1 MVAVG
6 AVSLGLCLLA
16 GLTWYELLSVKQAG
30 GTVLIIV
37 ALLAVIDATKDDAPP
52 APQLLPDTEQPVM
65 MIETNTMYNYGQEGQ
80 KLNSIMAKHGVGF
93 KVARFQRAP
102 LAVTYYLQRGKDA
115 KTGRVA
121 PASMLDKA
129 LGDIRA
135 DLYRYRKAL
144 GVDVDPGLALDALNC
159 TLTARRVDP
168 EVVTWASRPQAL
180 PEYKLLLG
188 MADGMP
194 VLMDLNDP
202 ATCHLLIGG
211 TTGCG
216 KSNLITGM
224 MLSGAENNTPDRLRY
239 VIIDIGG
246 KRYEAF
252 KALPHCERF
261 ITDLDEALAYLKK
274 IEAALTGP
282 EGKWDYRTVI
292 VIDEIQKMT
301 RAADKAAQNEFQRVL
316 KQITGLARAYGYN
329 LIAATQ
335 KPYAT
340 VVPAEM
346 RDNFPARCAGRC
358 MSRSQS
364 SMILGEEEYAAANL
378 VGIGMFIFNTDQTV
392 TLSSLYVQNEAQAV
406 ADIAD
411 MQEVPSADKQA
422 DVDLLAEFA
431 AFDMPPALLAVLQ
444 EYDNGDGF
452 LRYGYKTKAARALA
466 DHLGVPYKGDNY
478 KRIEDELQKYI
489 ELYKSGEY

>member
-102 LAVTYYLQRGKDA
+102 LAVTYHLQRGKDA
-115 KTGRVA
+115 KTGKVA

-129 LGDIRA
+129 LGDIRS

-168 EVVTWASRPQAL
+168 EIMTWKQRPQDL
-180 PEYKLLLG
+180 PDHHLLLG
-188 MADGMP
+188 MADGAP

-202 ATCHLLIGG
+202 TTCHMLIGG

-216 KSNLITGM
+216 KSNLIAGM
-224 MLSGAENNTPDRLRY
+224 MLSGAESNAPDRLRY

-246 KRYEAF
+246 KRYDAF
-252 KALPHCERF
+252 KVLPHCERY
-261 ITDLDEALAYLKK
+261 IVDLDEALTYLKK

-282 EGKWDYRTVI
+282 EGAWQYRTVI

-301 RAADKAAQNEFQRVL
+301 RTADKIAQREFQRVL

-335 KPYAT
+335 KPYAS

-358 MSRSQS
+358 ASRSQS
-364 SMILGEEEYAAANL
+364 SMILGEEEYAASSL
-378 VGIGMFIFNTDQTV
+378 VGVGMFILNTDHNV
-392 TLSSLYVQNEAQAV
+392 TLSSLYVQDEVQSV
-406 ADIAD
+406 TDIVD
-411 MQEVPSADKQA
+411 MYDAPARVETDI
-422 DVDLLAEFA
+422 DLDEFVT
-431 AFDMPPALLAVLQ
+431 FDIPPALLAVLQ
-444 EYDNGDGF
+444 EYDNGDGM
-452 LRYGYKTKAARALA
+452 LRYGWKTKAMQVVATTM
-466 DHLGVPYKGDNY
+466 GISFKGEN
-478 KRIEDELQKYI
+478 RPQIERELEKYV
-489 ELYKSGEY
+489 ELYKSGEF